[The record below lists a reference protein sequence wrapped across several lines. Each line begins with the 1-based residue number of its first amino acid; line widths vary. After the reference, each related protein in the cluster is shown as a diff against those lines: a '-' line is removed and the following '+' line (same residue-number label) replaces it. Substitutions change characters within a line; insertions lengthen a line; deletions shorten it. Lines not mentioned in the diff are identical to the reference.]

1 MRRVQG
7 GSVAGASQHALRQM
21 DRHAHSSI
29 AHLNISILV
38 DGRFSGSDVHG
49 TRRRHSSRR
58 LQLHPMIGV
67 IGRVGLVY
75 ILGKYNFSKILRL
88 EGSMGRGSSDHRID
102 RTIGRLLERI

>member
-1 MRRVQG
+1 MGGGRAKGRVK
-7 GSVAGASQHALRQM
+7 AGQSQSASQHVLRQM
-21 DRHAHSSI
+21 DRQAHSSI

-58 LQLHPMIGV
+58 LQLHPMLGV

-75 ILGKYNFSKILRL
+75 VPRKYNFSKILRL
-88 EGSMGRGSSDHRID
+88 EGSIGRGSSDH
-102 RTIGRLLERI
+102 